1 MQPALSVPPPELLR
15 PSGRGPLVLTCEHAS
30 AEVPA
35 PLRVSDGDRPWLQ
48 THWGVDIG
56 AADVTRALSAALDAP
71 SVLGVASRL
80 VLDLNRSPRDPS
92 LVRCEVEG
100 HPLAFNNSLD
110 ETAIQERLA
119 LIHTPYHAAVEALL
133 RARLAQPGHVLLLSI
148 HSFTPSYMGTQRDV
162 EVGVLFDDHE
172 LLARGL
178 AQDLAAVGWDTR
190 LNEPWSGREG
200 LIYAASRHGRAHDCP
215 YLELEVRQDLIA
227 TRADAESVAE
237 RLVQPLL
244 RVVDALG

>member
-35 PLRVSDGDRPWLQ
+35 PLQVSDADRPWLK

-56 AADVTRALSAALDAP
+56 AADVTRWLSAALDAP
-71 SVLGVASRL
+71 AVLGVASRL
-80 VLDLNRSPRDPS
+80 VLDLNRAPTDPT
-92 LVRCEVEG
+92 LVRTEVEG
-100 HPLAFNNSLD
+100 HPLGFNTSLD
-110 ETAIQERLA
+110 ETDRQERLVR
-119 LIHTPYHAAVEALL
+119 IHTPYHAAVEAQL
-133 RARLAQPGHVLLLSI
+133 RARQARPGPVLLLSI
-148 HSFTPSYMGTQRDV
+148 HSFTPTYLGARRDV
-162 EVGVLFDDHE
+162 EMGVLFDDHKG
-172 LLARGL
+172 LARRL
-178 AQDLAAVGWDTR
+178 SEDLAALGWDTR

-200 LIYAASRHGRAHDCP
+200 LIYAASRHGRAQGCP
-215 YLELEVRQDLIA
+215 YLELELRQDLIA
-227 TRADAESVAE
+227 TRADAEAVAE